1 MILSPDRL
9 FSWPTAIWLGVGLGV
24 VAFSWRST
32 RRIFGPWKRTF
43 WRALMISLAFTP
55 TVIPGADE
63 FGSAL
68 RVPAW
73 YSLFVGAR
81 DSNAVALFAGVVPVL
96 LAGVILW
103 TFGMAIHF
111 LRNASRAP

>member
-9 FSWPTAIWLGVGLGV
+9 FSWPTAVWLGAGIGV
-24 VAFSWRST
+24 IVFSWRRT
-32 RRIFGPWKRTF
+32 GRIFDAWKRTL

-55 TVIPGADE
+55 TVIPAAGE

-73 YSLFVGAR
+73 YSLFVAAR
-81 DSNAVALFAGVVPVL
+81 DSNMVALFAGVVPVL

-111 LRNASRAP
+111 LRNAIRS